1 MALTIII
8 AAIVP
13 PRKAGGAVASALL
26 LWASFFPGQGILVW
40 FALAPLFVVLLG
52 EGRRGR
58 AALTGGI
65 FGFLFFLLE
74 FSGLLGLRVAV
85 GPVGAALAL
94 GGMGLYGA
102 AWGAAFG
109 ALAARGGVPRLI
121 GLWVLLECL
130 RASGPL
136 GVAIGTVPLG
146 LVGTPLVR
154 AAAFGG
160 PWSLA
165 LAVVATNASVAALI
179 RTRRPAW
186 LGAVVAGPLLLG
198 VLALVWSAPHPRG
211 ELVVALVQPGIT
223 VVDRLEVSPYALLRR
238 YRSPLAEVPGDVD
251 LVVLPEDVLPAILR
265 REPTLLS
272 AFREEA
278 ARLGTPLI
286 LGSWDR
292 EGGRFYNTAFRISPA
307 GELEIA
313 HRKVRLLPFGEY
325 LPLRPLWERLG
336 LGQLVQ
342 EFLPRE
348 ISPGPGLS
356 AFGRYGILICSE
368 SQFPGFTR
376 ALVRD
381 GAEVIIV
388 LTNDSWFGASRILWE
403 HFACGALRAV
413 ETGRAFLQAAIT
425 GITGG
430 FGPDGRLLGTLS
442 EQKSGTLTVRV
453 PLHDGATPYVRLG
466 DRPALVFCLV
476 LLIAP
481 LFSRWPRRCARR
493 CPPP

>member
-1 MALTIII
+1 M
-8 AAIVP
+8 
-13 PRKAGGAVASALL
+13 ASALL
-26 LWASFFPGQGILVW
+26 LWASFFPGWGILVW
-40 FALAPLFVVLLG
+40 FALAPLFAVLLG

-65 FGFLFFLLE
+65 FGSLFFLLE
-74 FSGLLGLRVAV
+74 FSGLLGLRAVA
-85 GPVGAALAL
+85 GTAGAALAL

-102 AWGAAFG
+102 AWGAALG

-121 GLWVLLECL
+121 GLWVLLECF
-130 RASGPL
+130 RASGPW

-160 PWSLA
+160 PWLLA
-165 LAVVATNASVAALI
+165 LAVAATNASVAALI

-198 VLALVWSAPHPRG
+198 VLALVWSVPHPNG
-211 ELVVALVQPGIT
+211 ESVMTLVQPGIT
-223 VVDRLEVSPYALLRR
+223 VAERLGTSPQTLLGR
-238 YRSPLAEVPGDVD
+238 YRDLLAEVPGDVD

-265 REPTLLS
+265 REPHLLS

-292 EGGRFYNTAFRISPA
+292 EEGRYYNTAFHLPPSGA
-307 GELEIA
+307 VQVA

-336 LGQLVQ
+336 LGGLVE

-381 GAEVIIV
+381 GAEVILV
-388 LTNDSWFGASRILWE
+388 LTNDSWFGTSRILWE
-403 HFACGALRAV
+403 HFACGALRAA

-430 FGPDGRLLGTLS
+430 FGPDGRPLGALP
-442 EQKSGTLTVRV
+442 EGKSGTLTLRV

-466 DRPALVFCLV
+466 DWPALVSCLL

-481 LFSRWPRRCARR
+481 LFSPWPRRCARR
-493 CPPP
+493 YPPP